1 MSRHAASKGK
11 IYYHAQDIDTK
22 RQHRINRTYIIFSS
36 LEFDEVRKH
45 DVISDVDY
53 AVASNSIRLDD
64 PGKDVVIGVTSTFL
78 ENNFFAVAVRFAS
91 GTGPTG
97 IQHLNESTTFQ
108 IVDLDDTIGTMEEN
122 ESNEVM
128 FRKIWDIARDRIK
141 GRISWCEQSP
151 FFVIG
156 NAF

>member
-1 MSRHAASKGK
+1 V
-11 IYYHAQDIDTK
+11 
-22 RQHRINRTYIIFSS
+22 IN
-36 LEFDEVRKH
+36 
-45 DVISDVDY
+45 DVDY

-64 PGKDVVIGVTSTFL
+64 PGKDVVIGIISTFL

-128 FRKIWDIARDRIK
+128 FRKIWDIARDRIE

-156 NAF
+156 DAFQNIGIFSDLIAQVTEVLAETDEFGCDIFVYSL